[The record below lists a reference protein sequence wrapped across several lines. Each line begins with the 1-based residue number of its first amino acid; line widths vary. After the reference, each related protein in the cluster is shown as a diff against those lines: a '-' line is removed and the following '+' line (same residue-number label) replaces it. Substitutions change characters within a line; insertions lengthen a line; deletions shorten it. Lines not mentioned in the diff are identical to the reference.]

1 MLKGPRWAH
10 STFKPRIRAARL
22 QAISSTV
29 PAFGRFPPSLAFV
42 IGFADSMAFLIGA
55 LAAHFYAKRSPKDAE
70 RYVVP
75 VSSGIIAGESIMG
88 IIIALLGAFKI
99 L

>member
-1 MLKGPRWAH
+1 MIPLIEKFAP
-10 STFKPRIRAARL
+10 KARNY
-22 QAISSTV
+22 V
-29 PAFGRFPPSLAFV
+29 PSATGLGLAFV

-55 LAAHFYAKRSPKDAE
+55 VAAHLYAKRSAEDAE

-88 IIIALLGAFKI
+88 IVIALLGAFKI